1 MTIISRYTL
10 LAYDGLRAMA
20 IPGMFIPIQMCGVT
34 RCLGEE
40 GECSLTLPGDG
51 QG

>member
-1 MTIISRYTL
+1 MILRYML

-20 IPGMFIPIQMCGVT
+20 IPGMFIPIQMCGVV
-34 RCLGEE
+34 RCRGEA
-40 GECSLTLPGDG
+40 GECELSPPGDG